1 MTKKTASFKMDEN
14 LIFSLISRQ
23 AGSVQKSIAEL
34 ISNSFDSQS
43 SRVDVSIS
51 TNGFVVADDGI
62 GFRNETEIND
72 WFATIGFDHQASEL
86 HNNSSRYGTFGMGR
100 MQSFCFAKTQWHT
113 NQYKMDVDIQANGLD
128 FDISTTDKH
137 IKGCQI
143 KGTWYDK
150 KSLSEVKT
158 IVTELAKMVAYFPI
172 PVVINGN
179 DIVKKMKWDQETT
192 NVCLS
197 RKEHG
202 GLEIYNQ
209 GVFVCA
215 LPPYVYGSGIAV
227 SKTPMM
233 LNMARNEVIENQC
246 PVFKEIKAFLKQDA
260 TRIASKAT
268 RLDDDARAMLLQT
281 YIDTG
286 SRDIESKLLIK
297 TVTNR
302 HYSISKILTSTIT
315 IRPSNVS
322 KIIAERVQHDNV
334 LVIEPVVL
342 EWAQCETLHELITA
356 LKAND
361 IYRRKP
367 TIVEFEEL
375 AKGISNSHVILK
387 PKELTRTETV
397 MLKSIQYG
405 FSEFSYSVHSYLNR
419 AGYTDNEQYKLRK
432 LYIGKSDTAEAW
444 TDAQTYICID
454 RDVVNKGSKNGWR
467 SIHRLIML
475 ILHELLHTQSNLNDN
490 IHDHAFYEHFHNCVL
505 DNYQSM
511 FVYLRKATAGYI
523 TNCRKHNI
531 TLSKTDLADFQ
542 KEIDIGE
549 VLNNPDAE
557 FLLGED

>member
-1 MTKKTASFKMDEN
+1 MTKKTATFKMDDN

-43 SRVDVSIS
+43 SRVNVSIS

-62 GFRNETEIND
+62 GFRSETEIND

-100 MQSFCFAKTQWHT
+100 MQCFSFARTQWQT
-113 NQYKMDVDIQANGLD
+113 NQFKMDVDIKANGLN
-128 FDISTTDKH
+128 FDLSTTDTH
-137 IKGCQI
+137 VKGCQI
-143 KGTWYDK
+143 QGTWYEK

-158 IVTELAKMVAYFPI
+158 IVSELSKMVTYFPI

-179 DIVKKMKWDQETT
+179 NIVKQMKWDQETAH
-192 NVCLS
+192 VCLS

-202 GLEIYNQ
+202 GLEIYSQ
-209 GVFVCA
+209 GVFVCT
-215 LPPYVYGSGIAV
+215 LPAYVYGSGIAV

-260 TRIASKAT
+260 TRLATQST

-286 SRDIESKLLIK
+286 DSNIESKLLIK

-302 HYSISKILTSTIT
+302 HYSISKILSSNIT
-315 IRPSNVS
+315 MRPPNVS

-334 LVIEPVVL
+334 LVLEPVVL

-356 LKAND
+356 LKSND
-361 IYRRKP
+361 PYRRKP
-367 TIVEFEEL
+367 TIIEFEDL

-397 MLKSIQYG
+397 MLKSMQCG
-405 FSEFSYSVHSYLNR
+405 FSEFSYSVHGYLYR
-419 AGYTDNEQYKLRK
+419 AGYTDKEYQLRK

-444 TDAQTYICID
+444 TDAHTYICID
-454 RDVVNKGSKNGWR
+454 RDVVNNCSKNGWR
-467 SIHRLIML
+467 SLHRLIML
-475 ILHELLHTQSNLNDN
+475 ILHELLHTQSNLTDN

-505 DNYQSM
+505 DNYQGL
-511 FVYLRKATAGYI
+511 FFYLRKATAGYI
-523 TNCRKHNI
+523 SNCRKHNI
-531 TLSKTDLADFQ
+531 TLSKKDLADFQ

-549 VLNNPDAE
+549 VLNNPDGE